1 MWWLQLLFFSLGVLV
16 PVVLARWLE
25 ERFYEH
31 HKLPGKRP
39 IQRIRFAFEVLAGNE
54 AMPKT
59 GFMALKDRPISLYLK
74 VASGS
79 LVVVSW
85 LCVFI
90 GLYFFEGIGTYID
103 HWAWRIPIYLSFL
116 MVGVPFL
123 VAVVMSGMDEPSGD
137 LTEFPNMVTYVHLTS
152 VGVAFVIFSL
162 GGLFASDFLQW
173 TQDLA
178 VDLAPLVIVMGLGFL
193 FLGGFSA
200 WKAFHEEKRA
210 TRISHRLSQI
220 EASDR
225 RRQANLQALRH
236 RLEQEAV
243 APAFIDAVVEAIKQ
257 HYGGKQEGI
266 VQGMK
271 HEELPTLQ
279 AVREI
284 TSPKVPTFREVLM
297 NYWVPI
303 GQPKH
308 NSDFGPWERF
318 LLDEAIVKGTGSPK
332 ANQKRLRKMQ
342 HRVVNPIKAEFELQ
356 YTLVESVEEAKVL
369 VALYEKYADFPEVVE
384 RVLAGEDEEFV
395 LIDLGL
401 FQD

>member
-31 HKLPGKRP
+31 HDLPGKSSF
-39 IQRIRFAFEVLAGNE
+39 QRLKFALEILAGNE
-54 AMPKT
+54 AMPET
-59 GFMALKDRPISLYLK
+59 GFMTLKDRPISLNLK
-74 VASGS
+74 VVSGA
-79 LVVVSW
+79 VVLVSW

-90 GLYFFEGIGTYID
+90 GLHFFEGIGAAMD
-103 HWAWRIPIYLSFL
+103 HWAWRIPVYLLFIGAALVFL
-116 MVGVPFL
+116 G
-123 VAVVMSGMDEPSGD
+123 AVVASAKEEPSGD
-137 LTEFPNMVTYVHLTS
+137 LMEFPNAVTYVHLTS
-152 VGVAFVIFSL
+152 VGAVFFIFSV

-210 TRISHRLSQI
+210 TRISHRLSLI
-220 EASDR
+220 ETSDA
-225 RRQANLQALRH
+225 RRQSSLQALRH
-236 RLEQEAV
+236 RLEQETV
-243 APAFIDAVVEAIKQ
+243 APAFIDAVEEAIKQ
-257 HYGGKQEGI
+257 RYTGKREGI
-266 VQGMK
+266 LQGMN
-271 HEELPTLQ
+271 HEELPTLRD
-279 AVREI
+279 VKETI
-284 TSPKVPTFREVLM
+284 STKVPTFREVLM
-297 NYWVPI
+297 NYWVPL
-303 GQPKH
+303 GQPKQ
-308 NSDFGPWERF
+308 NGEFGPWERF
-318 LLDEAIVKGTGSPK
+318 LLNEAIVNGPGAPK
-332 ANQKRLRKMQ
+332 ANQKRLRKLQ
-342 HRVVNPIKAEFELQ
+342 KRVVHPIKAEFELQ
-356 YTLVESVEEAKVL
+356 YTLVESVEEAKAL